1 MSSYF
6 QEAKANTQ
14 SALRQGETAFE
25 KGINKVESAFGQAE
39 ARVNQFFT
47 APLPAYADIS
57 KAANDLLNKDFYH
70 VAAGML
76 RDRASERSA
85 LI

>member
-1 MSSYF
+1 MAAYF
-6 QEAKANTQ
+6 QEAKAT
-14 SALRQGETAFE
+14 T
-25 KGINKVESAFGQAE
+25 ESAFSKGAARVEAGFERAE

-70 VAAGML
+70 VAAGRL
-76 RDRASERSA
+76 RDPGFEDFA
-85 LI
+85 LTMDI